1 MQLLMLTSG
10 DVAPHTGWDE
20 TLTSQFQC
28 TETLA
33 QMMRTTL
40 RNKRV
45 LPTIGNHGKKT
56 KGAFAELKQP
66 YELVKSAH

>member
-1 MQLLMLTSG
+1 MLTSG
-10 DVAPHTGWDE
+10 DVAPHTEWNE
-20 TLTSQFQC
+20 TLTSKFQC

-33 QMMRTTL
+33 QMMGATL

-56 KGAFAELKQP
+56 NGAFAELKQP
-66 YELVKSAH
+66 FEPVKSAH